1 MDRPCLHEHCET
13 CPDKVVCR
21 CLHITAEQVVR
32 MITRLELRT
41 VRDLRQLTGAGDGCT
56 CCHAKL
62 EEYLEHY
69 GCAAE
74 TAAIG

>member
-1 MDRPCLHEHCET
+1 MDRPCTHEHCES

-21 CLHITAEQVVR
+21 CLQVTETQVVR

-62 EEYLEHY
+62 EEYLERY

-74 TAAIG
+74 AAALG